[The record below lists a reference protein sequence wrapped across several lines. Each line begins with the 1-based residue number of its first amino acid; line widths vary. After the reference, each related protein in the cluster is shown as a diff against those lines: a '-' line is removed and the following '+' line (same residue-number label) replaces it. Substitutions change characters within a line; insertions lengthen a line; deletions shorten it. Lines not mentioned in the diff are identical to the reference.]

1 MNISKEK
8 YETLVSKYNLL
19 SIEELK
25 VLYNDWDYF
34 VNEEFE
40 YLKLYLPT
48 RLFEEIEK
56 LNKVK

>member
-1 MNISKEK
+1 MNFSKEK
-8 YETLVSKYNLL
+8 YETLVNKYNLL

-34 VNEEFE
+34 ATEDFE

-48 RLFEEIEK
+48 RLFDELCK
-56 LNKVK
+56 NKI